1 MSLKLRPPRYNIINN
16 FHLCICLFLSVA
28 AHIEEVTCIYT
39 ETILAALRGFN
50 SRRKKQRNIRSDSA
64 FKFQIVAIDHHA
76 LYKMF
81 LSTSQ
86 KVTVQDYL
94 DIEDCELNFIPPHET
109 HFDWI
114 WQATVKSKNYHLRIT
129 LGSPVATF
137 QELGTLLAEIETWL
151 NFRSFWRY
159 LLILSIECTCL
170 LEIY

>member
-1 MSLKLRPPRYNIINN
+1 
-16 FHLCICLFLSVA
+16 VA

-86 KVTVQDYL
+86 KVTVRDYL
-94 DIEDCELNFIPPHET
+94 AIENCELNFIPPHGH
-109 HFDWI
+109 HFDGTYE
-114 WQATVKSKNYHLRIT
+114 ATVKSMKYQLRST
-129 LGSPVATF
+129 LGPQVATY
-137 QELGTLLAEIETWL
+137 QELGTLLAQIEPWL
-151 NFRSFWRY
+151 YFRSFG
-159 LLILSIECTCL
+159 II
-170 LEIY
+170 